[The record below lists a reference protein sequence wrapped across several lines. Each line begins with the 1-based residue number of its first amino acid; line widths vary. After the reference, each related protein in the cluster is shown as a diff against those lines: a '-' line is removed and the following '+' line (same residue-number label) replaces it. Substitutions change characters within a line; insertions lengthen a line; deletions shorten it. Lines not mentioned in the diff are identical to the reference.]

1 MPALQPHLEFLMSH
15 LFSVV
20 FLAFLIEGAGVPFP
34 SRIILIIAATG
45 LADVTDLVR
54 LVLVTMAG
62 AVIGDH
68 VPYVGGKL
76 AGPRLL
82 KRYCRLTLGSERC
95 VERTVAYFKRFG
107 TTAIVLSRFS
117 TSIRLFAS
125 ALSGCGHITY
135 RKFIVFD
142 VIGTLVYAS
151 LWGGL
156 GFAIGDQAEALLD
169 RYGHRLLLVAPVAGA
184 TLLGYRLWR
193 RSRYGPAR
201 PADLKAEEACAVL
214 EPARR

>member
-1 MPALQPHLEFLMSH
+1 MSVLQPHLDFMMSH
-15 LFSVV
+15 LFSAV

-34 SRIILIIAATG
+34 SRIILILAATS
-45 LADVTDLVR
+45 LADVQDLVP
-54 LVLVTMAG
+54 LVLVTAAG

-68 VPYVGGKL
+68 LPYVGGKL

-82 KRYCRLTLGSERC
+82 GLYCRLTLGSERC

-107 TTAIVLSRFS
+107 TAAIVLSRFS

-142 VIGTLVYAS
+142 VIGTLMYAA
-151 LWGGL
+151 LWSAL
-156 GFAIGDQAEALLD
+156 GFAIGDRAEAFLE
-169 RYGHRLLLVAPVAGA
+169 RYGHRLLLVAPAAGA
-184 TLLGYRLWR
+184 TLLAYRLWR
-193 RSRYGPAR
+193 RSRYGPAQ
-201 PADLKAEEACAVL
+201 PADLKSGEGCAVL

>member
-1 MPALQPHLEFLMSH
+1 
-15 LFSVV
+15 
-20 FLAFLIEGAGVPFP
+20 
-34 SRIILIIAATG
+34 
-45 LADVTDLVR
+45 
-54 LVLVTMAG
+54 
-62 AVIGDH
+62 VIGDH

-82 KRYCRLTLGSERC
+82 GLYCRLTLGSERC

-107 TTAIVLSRFS
+107 TAAIVLSRFS

-142 VIGTLVYAS
+142 VIGTLMYAA
-151 LWGGL
+151 LWSAL
-156 GFAIGDQAEALLD
+156 GFAIGDRAEALLE
-169 RYGHRLLLVAPVAGA
+169 RYGPRLLLVAPVAGA
-184 TLLGYRLWR
+184 TLLAYRLWR
-193 RSRYGPAR
+193 RSRYGPAQ
-201 PADLKAEEACAVL
+201 PADLKSGEACTVL